1 MSDLWYLRR
10 FLRPYRLALVIGLI
24 VMAAAGALVPEAL
37 SRTKAVFDGIFPESP
52 AEIQMPVDEEEQPQ
66 EPAPALEELT
76 ESEMQARLL
85 QAALVLFVFLMAAA
99 IFDGL
104 SVWFAEYLG
113 QHLLY
118 ELRKTLF
125 EHLQTLSMSFYD
137 RRRLGELISR
147 VNNDTMV
154 LQRNSGKGLSWIVS
168 APIAVIYGIY
178 QMWAISPKLTLSLTV
193 IVPAVIA
200 VTVILGRIV
209 RKFSREM
216 QEQLGEMTNA
226 LHEGLAA
233 IRVVKIFGIQREMDA
248 RFERE
253 NREVMRTEM
262 RTAFT
267 RAINSP
273 IVGMMIGVALIAIL
287 MLGGQE
293 IASGRMTG
301 GGLMAFILL
310 LQAVSSSVNRLSRVN
325 LSLQQAA
332 AAAKRHREL
341 LEIDDH
347 LPVVDNP
354 VKLGQVEGRVTFD
367 GVSFSYLGRSPAL
380 REIDLEI
387 KPGEVVAFA
396 GPSGAGKTTIANL
409 IPRLYDPTEG
419 RVLIDG
425 VDVKDMDPQEL
436 RGHMSIVPQETLL
449 FGGTVREN
457 IAYGRPEATDDEI
470 IAAAKAAN
478 AHDFISE
485 MPDGYDTQVGERGT
499 QLSGGQ
505 RQRVAIARAVVRN
518 PRIMILDE
526 ATSSLDNESETA
538 IHRAL
543 DTILRNRTAIII
555 AHRLSTI
562 RDADRIVVLENGS
575 IVETGSHGELLSH
588 GGLYARLY
596 RAHQSIETDSDEDAV
611 FPLEDV
617 APDNA

>member
-10 FLRPYRLALVIGLI
+10 FLRPYRTALIIGII

-37 SRTKAVFDGIFPESP
+37 SRTKAVFDGIFPDSP
-52 AEIQMPVDEEEQPQ
+52 SVAEIPIGGAEAPEEPPTPLQDLAQ
-66 EPAPALEELT
+66 
-76 ESEMQARLL
+76 SEMQARLL
-85 QAALVLFVFLMAAA
+85 HAALILFAFLMAAA

-118 ELRKTLF
+118 ELRKSLF
-125 EHLQTLSMSFYD
+125 EHLQGLSMSFYD

-154 LQRNSGKGLSWIVS
+154 LQRNSGKSLSWLVS
-168 APIAVIYGIY
+168 APVAVVYGVY
-178 QMWAISPKLTLSLTV
+178 RMWLISSTLTISLAIIVPIV
-193 IVPAVIA
+193 IVI
-200 VTVILGRIV
+200 TVVLGRRV
-209 RKFSREM
+209 RLLSRQM
-216 QEQLGEMTNA
+216 QEKLGEMTTA

-233 IRVVKIFGIQREMDA
+233 IRVVKIFGIQREMGQ
-248 RFERE
+248 RFEDE

-273 IVGMMIGVALIAIL
+273 IVGMTIGLALIAIL
-287 MLGGQE
+287 MLGGNE
-293 IASGRMTG
+293 IQAGRMTG
-301 GGLMAFILL
+301 GDLMAFILL
-310 LQAVSSSVNRLSRVN
+310 LQAVSSSVNRISRVN

-332 AAAKRHREL
+332 AAAGRHREL
-341 LEIDDH
+341 LEVDDR

-354 VKLGQVEGRVTFD
+354 IELEQVEGRIVFEN
-367 GVSFSYLGRSPAL
+367 VSFSYLGRSPAL
-380 REIDLEI
+380 RNITLEI
-387 KPGEVVAFA
+387 KPGEIVAFA

-425 VDVKDMDPQEL
+425 VDLQQMDPQQL
-436 RGHMSIVPQETLL
+436 RRHMSIVPQETLL
-449 FGGTVREN
+449 FGGTVRDN
-457 IAYGRPEATDDEI
+457 IAYGRPNASDDEI
-470 IAAAKAAN
+470 VAAAKAAN
-478 AHDFISE
+478 AHDFIARLPE
-485 MPDGYDTQVGERGT
+485 GYDTQVGERGT

-543 DTILRNRTAIII
+543 DTILEGRTAIII

-562 RDADRIVVLENGS
+562 RDADRIIVLESGR
-575 IVETGSHGELLSH
+575 IVETGSHDELLSR

-596 RAHQSIETDSDEDAV
+596 RAHQAVEPDVET
-611 FPLEDV
+611 V
-617 APDNA
+617 ASSEGPALDHA

>member
-10 FLRPYRLALVIGLI
+10 FLRDYRTALVIGII

-37 SRTKAVFDGIFPESP
+37 ARSKAVFDGIFPDAP
-52 AEIQMPVDEEEQPQ
+52 AMQVPLPDEEAPD

-85 QAALVLFVFLMAAA
+85 QAALVLFIFLMAAA

-118 ELRKTLF
+118 ELRKSLF
-125 EHLQTLSMSFYD
+125 EHMQSLSMSFYD

-154 LQRNSGKGLSWIVS
+154 LQRNSGKGLAWLVS
-168 APIAVIYGIY
+168 APVAVVYGVY
-178 QMWAISPKLTLSLTV
+178 QMWSISPKLTYSMAV
-193 IVPAVIA
+193 IVPVVI
-200 VTVILGRIV
+200 VITVVLGRRV
-209 RKFSREM
+209 RHLSRQM
-216 QEQLGEMTNA
+216 QEQLGEMTTA

-233 IRVVKIFGIQREMDA
+233 IRVVKIFGIESEMDR
-248 RFERE
+248 RFENE

-273 IVGMMIGVALIAIL
+273 IVGMTIGLALIAIL

-293 IASGRMTG
+293 ISAGRMTG
-301 GGLMAFILL
+301 GDLMAFILL
-310 LQAVSSSVNRLSRVN
+310 LQAVSSSVNRVSRVN
-325 LSLQQAA
+325 LSLQQASA
-332 AAAKRHREL
+332 AAGRHREL
-341 LEIDDH
+341 LEIDDR
-347 LPVVDNP
+347 LPVVDDP
-354 VKLGQVEGRVTFD
+354 VKLEHIEGRVTFEN
-367 GVSFSYLGRSPAL
+367 VSFSYLGRSPAL
-380 REIDLEI
+380 RNIELEI

-419 RVLIDG
+419 RVLVDG
-425 VDVKDMDPQEL
+425 VDVREMDPQQL

-457 IAYGRPEATDDEI
+457 IAYGRPDASEEEI

-478 AHDFISE
+478 AHDFISQ
-485 MPDGYDTQVGERGT
+485 MPEGYDTQVGERGT

-538 IHRAL
+538 IHAAL
-543 DTILRNRTAIII
+543 DTILKDRTAIII

-562 RDADRIVVLENGS
+562 RDADRIVVLESGR
-575 IVETGSHGELLSH
+575 IIETGSHDELLTR

-596 RAHQSIETDSDEDAV
+596 RAHQTVGQDDEDAV
-611 FPLEDV
+611 AFPEDV
-617 APDNA
+617 ASDHA